1 LYVGVE
7 VSLYNYDSE
16 FSRTVFVEHHFLHK
30 FFLPFPGVA
39 GKALS
44 PGSSPTILL
53 CADVSVVVVSAVV
66 CALGRG
72 RVRDEKDILRTQENS
87 KKKKNLFKIKK
98 KKNQEKKKRKEKIK
112 KREKNIK
119 KKDSRKEKKKINQE
133 KKKYILKRRKR
144 F

>member
-87 KKKKNLFKIKK
+87 KKKK
-98 KKNQEKKKRKEKIK
+98 KIK
-112 KREKNIK
+112 KRKKEKRK
-119 KKDSRKEKKKINQE
+119 SRKEKKI
-133 KKKYILKRRKR
+133 
-144 F
+144 